1 VDEIPLYLADVRA
14 LLCVHLAR
22 RDRMTCPSCGT
33 ENRPGRRFCSQCGHA
48 LARTCAACGAPND
61 AEDRFCGECGSA
73 LGVEAASARP
83 VATAPGAPAAERR
96 LVSVLFADL
105 VGFTALSES
114 RDADEVREILSA
126 YFDRM
131 RAVVERHG
139 GVVEKFIGDAVMAV
153 WGTPTAHEDDAER
166 AARSGLAMVDAVS
179 GMNEGLRL
187 SPGTLMVRVAVMT
200 GEAAVNVGA
209 EGQGMVAGDLVNTAS
224 RVQSAAQPGTVFVG
238 EATRRAT
245 EAAIAYEPVGAQVV
259 KGKSLPVPVW
269 RALRVVAGR
278 RGFGKSAGLE
288 APFVGRPEELRL
300 VRELFHTMQR
310 EGKARLVSV
319 VGIAGIGKSR
329 LSWELEKYIDGL
341 VETVWWHRGRCLAYG
356 DGVTYWAL
364 GEMVRMRAGIAEEE
378 GPDSARSKLQ
388 DAIKA
393 YVSDPDEQRWVEPRL
408 AHLLGLEE
416 RTAADREDLFSGWRL
431 LFERMAETHPVV
443 LVFEDLQWADAAL
456 LDFIEHLLDWS
467 RTFPLF
473 ILTLARPE
481 LLDRRRTWG
490 AGKRSFTSITLEPLS
505 TASMDELL
513 RGLVPGLPDDL
524 ISRIRD
530 RAEGVPLYAVETV
543 RMLLD
548 REIVAKEGDRYRLA
562 GEIGALAVPETLHAL
577 IAARLDGLPAAE
589 RQLVV
594 DASVLGKTFTRDAV
608 SAISGSP
615 GSDLDPLLASL
626 LRREFLTV
634 QSDPRSPER
643 GQFGFLQ
650 GLVRE
655 VAYQTLSV
663 KDRKAR
669 HLQAAGHFAERA
681 EEEQDIVEVLASH
694 YLEAYRAAPQ
704 AEDAGEIK
712 FRARQTLIRAAE
724 RAASLAANTEARR
737 YYERAI
743 ELADDPLERA
753 ELAER
758 AGEMARATGETAVA
772 VERFEQAIRLFE
784 SEGRTHP
791 AARVSARLA
800 EILWDQ
806 GHIEQGLERMEASFA
821 VLAGE
826 EPDEDLATL
835 AAQLARLHAFA
846 GQFDLASERVEVALD
861 IAEALSLP
869 EVLSHALNNKQ
880 LILWARGRRQE
891 AIALLRHALQ
901 VAVEADLPVAA
912 LRAYGNLGVR
922 ECDLDQFAEA
932 LEHAREGLALA
943 RRRGDRFWEWFLL
956 GDVEAQSLWEMGAWD
971 EALDRLDQ
979 IPAPDEVVAARFSV
993 GRSLHT
999 QVHLLVN
1006 RGSVDRAQALL
1017 EILRDMG
1024 QSAEVVERTIHA
1036 AARAMFLASQGR
1048 HDEALELGE
1057 EAMRES
1063 RRGSSLSVKHGF
1075 SAAADAALELG
1086 KHEEAEAL
1094 VTEMEGLP
1102 PGQMT
1107 PSLQAQI
1114 ARFRARLSS
1123 ARGQDDLVEPGF
1135 KQAEGLFREI
1145 GSPFWLAVTLLE
1157 HGEWLLGQGGADDA
1171 RPLLEEATDI
1181 FARLRARPWLD
1192 RLGRSA
1198 PVSIPS
1204 PEGQVPV

>member
-1 VDEIPLYLADVRA
+1 
-14 LLCVHLAR
+14 
-22 RDRMTCPSCGT
+22 
-33 ENRPGRRFCSQCGHA
+33 

-73 LGVEAASARP
+73 LGVEAAGARP
-83 VATAPGAPAAERR
+83 VATAPEAPAAERR

-105 VGFTALSES
+105 VGFTGLSES
-114 RDADEVREILSA
+114 RDAEEVREILSA

-179 GMNEGLRL
+179 GMNEELGL

-200 GEAAVNVGA
+200 GEAAVTVGA

-245 EAAIAYEPVGAQVV
+245 EAAIAYEPVAAQVV
-259 KGKSLPVPVW
+259 KGKSLPVPVS

-288 APFVGRPEELRL
+288 APFVGRPEEIRL
-300 VRELFHTMQR
+300 VRELFHSTQR

-341 VETVWWHRGRCLAYG
+341 VETAWWHRGRCLAYG
-356 DGVTYWAL
+356 EGVTYWAL
-364 GEMVRMRAGIAEEE
+364 GEMVRMRAGIVEEQD
-378 GPDSARSKLQ
+378 PDSARSKLR
-388 DAIKA
+388 DAIKT
-393 YVSDPDEQRWVEPRL
+393 YVSDPAEQKWIEPRL

-431 LFERMAETHPVV
+431 LFERMAEIHPVV
-443 LVFEDLQWADAAL
+443 LVFEDLQWADGAL

-473 ILTLARPE
+473 VLTLARPE
-481 LLDRRRTWG
+481 LLDRRPTWG

-505 TASMDELL
+505 TAAMDELL
-513 RGLVPGLPDDL
+513 RGLVPGLPEDL
-524 ISRIRD
+524 IGRIRD

-548 REIVAKEGDRYRLA
+548 RGIVAKEGDRYRLG

-589 RQLVV
+589 RQVVV
-594 DASVLGKTFTRDAV
+594 DASVLGKSFTREAV
-608 SAISGSP
+608 SAITGIP
-615 GSDLDPLLASL
+615 APDLDPYLASL
-626 LRREFLTV
+626 LRREFLTL

-643 GQFGFLQ
+643 GQYGFLQ
-650 GLVRE
+650 SLVRE
-655 VAYQTLSV
+655 VAYQTLSA

-669 HLQAAGHFAERA
+669 HMAAARHLEERA
-681 EEEQDIVEVLASH
+681 EEEEDIVEVVASH

-704 AEDAGEIK
+704 APDAAEIK
-712 FRARQTLIRAAE
+712 ARARQALIRAAE
-724 RAASLAANTEARR
+724 RAASLAASIETHR
-737 YYERAI
+737 YFEQAM

-758 AGEMARATGETAVA
+758 AGSAARAAAETETAVA
-772 VERFEQAIRLFE
+772 HFEEAIRLFE

-800 EILWDQ
+800 EIMWAE
-806 GHIEQGLERMEASFA
+806 GHIEQGLERMETSFA

-826 EPDEDLATL
+826 KPDEDLATL

-846 GQFDLASERVEVALD
+846 GNIERAAERVELALE
-861 IAEALSLP
+861 ISEAQGLT
-869 EVLSHALNNKQ
+869 EVLSQALNTKH
-880 LILWARGRRQE
+880 LVLWYQHRRQE
-891 AIALLRHALQ
+891 ALALLRHALQ
-901 VAVEADLPVAA
+901 VALEADLSAAA
-912 LRAYGNLGVR
+912 LRAYGNLAIR
-922 ECDLDQFAEA
+922 EMFLDRLAPA
-932 LEHAREGLALA
+932 LEHARQGLGVA

-956 GDVEAQSLWEMGAWD
+956 GDAEAQCLWEMGAWD
-971 EALDRLDQ
+971 EALERLAQ
-979 IPAPDEVVAARFSV
+979 IPSPDEVPAARFAV
-993 GRSLHT
+993 GRSLYAH
-999 QVHLLVN
+999 VHLLVN
-1006 RGSVDRAQALL
+1006 RGSVERAAALL
-1017 EILRDMG
+1017 EVLRDME
-1024 QSAEVVERTIHA
+1024 QSAEGVERGVY
-1036 AARAMFLASQGR
+1036 ARAKALLLASQGR
-1048 HDEALELGE
+1048 HSEALEAGRT
-1057 EAMRES
+1057 AMF
-1063 RRGSSLSVKHGF
+1063 SLDAPVQHGF
-1075 SAAADAALELG
+1075 AVATNAALESGQL
-1086 KHEEAEAL
+1086 EEAEAL
-1094 VTEMEGLP
+1094 VATGEGLP

-1107 PSLQAQI
+1107 RSLRAQL
-1114 ARFRARLSS
+1114 FLMRARVAA
-1123 ARGQDDLVEPGF
+1123 ARSKHDDVSPAF
-1135 KQAEGLFREI
+1135 NQAEGLFREI

-1157 HGEWLLGQGGADDA
+1157 HGEWLLERGEAEPA
-1171 RPLLEEATDI
+1171 LPLLEEAREI
-1181 FARLRARPWLD
+1181 FNRLGARPWLD
-1192 RLGRSA
+1192 RLSRSA
-1198 PVSIPS
+1198 AVSIPA
-1204 PEGQVPV
+1204 PEVPA

>member
-1 VDEIPLYLADVRA
+1 
-14 LLCVHLAR
+14 
-22 RDRMTCPSCGT
+22 MTCPSCGT
-33 ENRPGRRFCSQCGHA
+33 ENRPGRKFCSQCGHA

-73 LGVEAASARP
+73 LGVDAASARP
-83 VATAPGAPAAERR
+83 AATAPEAQAAERR

-114 RDADEVREILSA
+114 RDAEDVREILSA

-179 GMNEGLRL
+179 GMNEELGL

-200 GEAAVNVGA
+200 GEAAVTVGA

-245 EAAIAYEPVGAQVV
+245 EDAIAYEPVAAQVV
-259 KGKSLPVPVW
+259 KGKSLPVPVS

-288 APFVGRPEELRL
+288 APFVGRDEEMRL
-300 VRELFHTMQR
+300 IRELFHGVGR

-329 LSWELEKYIDGL
+329 LSWELEKYVDGL
-341 VETVWWHRGRCLAYG
+341 IDTVWWHRGRCLAYG
-356 DGVTYWAL
+356 EGVTYWAL
-364 GEMVRMRAGIAEEE
+364 GEMFRMRAGIAEEE
-378 GPDSARSKLQ
+378 DPVSARFKLKET
-388 DAIKA
+388 IET
-393 YVSDPDEQRWVEPRL
+393 YVSDPEERRWIEPRL
-408 AHLLGLEE
+408 AHLLALEE
-416 RTAADREDLFSGWRL
+416 RTATDQEDLFSGWRL
-431 LFERMAETHPVV
+431 FLERMAEAHPTV
-443 LVFEDLQWADAAL
+443 LVFEDLQWADTAL

-467 RTFPLF
+467 RTYPLF
-473 ILTLARPE
+473 VLTLARPE
-481 LLDRRRTWG
+481 LLDRRPAWG
-490 AGKRSFTSITLEPLS
+490 AGKRSFNSVALEPLTS
-505 TASMDELL
+505 GAMDELL
-513 RGLVPGLPDDL
+513 RGLVPGLPEEL
-524 ISRIRD
+524 IERIRD
-530 RAEGVPLYAVETV
+530 RAEGIPLYAVETV

-548 REIVAKEGDRYRLA
+548 RGLVGAEGDRYRLT
-562 GEIGALAVPETLHAL
+562 GQIGVLEVPETLHSL

-589 RQLVV
+589 RQVVV
-594 DASVLGKTFTRDAV
+594 DASVLGKSFTREAV
-608 SAISGSP
+608 SAITGIP
-615 GSDLDPLLASL
+615 GPDLDPYLASL

-643 GQFGFLQ
+643 GQYGFLQ
-650 GLVRE
+650 SLVRE
-655 VAYQTLSV
+655 VAYQTLSA

-669 HLQAAGHFAERA
+669 HMEAARHLEERA
-681 EEEQDIVEVLASH
+681 EEEEDIVEVVASH
-694 YLEAYRAAPQ
+694 YLDAYRAAPQ
-704 AEDAGEIK
+704 SPDAGEIK
-712 FRARQTLIRAAE
+712 ARARQTLMRAAE
-724 RAASLAANTEARR
+724 RAASLAANTEAQR
-737 YYERAI
+737 YYDQAM

-758 AGEMARATGETAVA
+758 AGEMARAIGVAGPA
-772 VERFEQAIRLFE
+772 VERFEEAIRLFE
-784 SEGRTHP
+784 SQGRSHP

-846 GQFDLASERVEVALD
+846 GQFDLAAERVELALE
-861 IAEALSLP
+861 IAETLSLP
-869 EVLSHALNNKQ
+869 DVLSHALNNKQ

-912 LRAYGNLGVR
+912 LRAYGNLAVR
-922 ECDLDQFAEA
+922 ACNLDQFAEA
-932 LEHAREGLALA
+932 LEYARDGLAVA

-956 GDVEAQSLWEMGAWD
+956 GDGEAQGLWEMGAWD
-971 EALDRLDQ
+971 EALDRLGQ
-979 IPAPDEVVAARFSV
+979 IPDPDEVAAARFSV

-999 QVHLLVN
+999 QVHLFVN

-1017 EILRDMG
+1017 EVFRDMG
-1024 QSAEVVERTIHA
+1024 QSAEVVERAVHS
-1036 AARAMFLASQGR
+1036 AARAVFLASQGR
-1048 HDEALELGE
+1048 HDQALETGK
-1057 EAMRES
+1057 EAMR
-1063 RRGSSLSVKHGF
+1063 GMDLPVKFGF
-1075 SAAADAALELG
+1075 AVATDAALELG
-1086 KHEEAEAL
+1086 KLEDAEAL
-1094 VTEMEGLP
+1094 VVEVEELP
-1102 PGQMT
+1102 PGQMV
-1107 PSLQAQI
+1107 PSIRAQI

-1123 ARGQDDLVEPGF
+1123 ARGDNELVEPGF

-1145 GSPFWLAVTLLE
+1145 GSPFWLAVALLE
-1157 HGEWLLGQGGADDA
+1157 HGEWLVGQDRSDDA

-1181 FARLRARPWLD
+1181 FTRLRARPWLD